1 MLNMNLRNII
11 EDILLEASKQEI
23 LINKIGFEQTDAEKL
38 EKMAGSLSVWLGKKI
53 VQKLYSQAKSRTNNI
68 ASPEQIKDEVSRLLK
83 GGSIIGYFKNNITSI
98 IDWYRVGLNGNIRE
112 YENLGFDELVQK
124 SNEWHESLDI
134 GEGEIN
140 YIEEN
145 KILRDYRQNGIGF
158 YWCDLETNKSDEEC
172 ERMGHCGRT
181 GSYNTIYSLRETKRL
196 NDKFTLNKSYL
207 TAAVGKN
214 DGIIYQLKGPKNSKP
229 SEKFHSYIKDL
240 IINYTH
246 IQGFGSEYNSQDDF
260 SIADLSD
267 DDVRKI
273 YSARPELFNTR
284 KLKKLLMNLGLIE
297 KKEIENKVFEMDIK
311 PEDIR
316 YYVDGDWVVR
326 KWKTKDGR
334 TGETRMFETLLSG
347 DVWDLFDHGGYDG
360 DWQSALEYHTN
371 DENKKRIQDMV
382 MGLAT
387 SSNIDTEGMSLEDL
401 IEDVDND
408 YEIRNALSSSLTD
421 SESNSYYNY
430 YIKTLRNA
438 LSEYGEVVRLND
450 EGALI
455 RIDIQTIIDSSGI
468 DEDEL
473 DEIFEERC
481 DGSTQCVFG
490 ELVGDYFDRPN
501 FSVDDRWTP
510 DVDDEGFNDT
520 LSDRL
525 SDIVL

>member
-1 MLNMNLRNII
+1 MNFVNLL
-11 EDILLEASKQEI
+11 EDILLEASKKEI
-23 LINKIGFEQTDAEKL
+23 LITKVGFEPNDAEKL
-38 EKMAGSLSVWLGKKI
+38 EKMAGGLSVWLGKKI
-53 VQKLYSQAKSRTNNI
+53 VQKLYSQAKSRSNNI
-68 ASPEQIKDEVSRLLK
+68 ATPEQLKDEVSRLLK
-83 GGSIIGYFKNNITSI
+83 GGSIVGYFKNNITSI

-112 YENLGFDELVQK
+112 YENLGFDELVIK
-124 SNEWHESLDI
+124 SKEWHDSLDI

-140 YIEEN
+140 YVEEN
-145 KILRDYRQNGIGF
+145 KIIRDYRQNGIGF
-158 YWCDLETNKSDEEC
+158 YWVDLETSKSNEEC

-181 GSYNTIYSLRETKRL
+181 NSYNTIYSLRENKKL
-196 NDKFTLNKSYL
+196 NEKFTLNKSHL
-207 TAAVGKN
+207 TAAVGTN
-214 DGIIYQLKGPKNSKP
+214 DGIVYQMKGPKNSKP
-229 SEKFHSYIKDL
+229 NEKFHSFIKDL
-240 IINYTH
+240 IINHTH

-260 SIADLSD
+260 SITDLPEE
-267 DDVRKI
+267 DVRKI
-273 YSARPELFNTR
+273 YAARPELFNTR

-297 KKEIENKVFEMDIK
+297 KKEIENRVFEMDIK
-311 PEDIR
+311 PDDIR
-316 YYVDGDWVVR
+316 FYVDGDWVVR

-347 DVWDLFDHGGYDG
+347 DVWDLFDRGGYDG
-360 DWQSALEYHTN
+360 DWQTALEYYAN

-387 SSNIDTEGMSLEDL
+387 SSNIDTEDMSLEDL
-401 IEDVDND
+401 IEEVDDN

-421 SESNSYYNY
+421 SESSSYYDY

-438 LSEYGEVVRLND
+438 LSEYGEVIRLND

-468 DEDEL
+468 GEDEL
-473 DEIFEERC
+473 DEIFEDRC
-481 DGSTQCVFG
+481 DGDTQCVFS
-490 ELVGDYFDRPN
+490 ELIGDYFDRPD

-510 DVDDEGFNDT
+510 DVDDEGFNDY